1 MKEGLQES
9 SYENDGTMSE
19 NTHHKQS
26 ECPVNEIAAY
36 IDGELDQAR
45 EIEIGAHFDGC
56 KECSGELN
64 LQKQFLCGLDNGLRD
79 EAQFELPAS
88 FTRSIIANAESSVTG
103 LRHPAERF
111 NALFIFSGLFLFVL
125 FAMGSEAGR
134 LFQGIA
140 SAIDQ
145 IAIVGG
151 FFGHLVYAALI
162 GMTIILRSLAS
173 QLSFDV
179 TTAMAVTTA
188 LLITSLLI
196 SRMLLQIRR
205 A

>member
-1 MKEGLQES
+1 
-9 SYENDGTMSE
+9 MSE
-19 NTHHKQS
+19 NIHLRTS
-26 ECPVNEIAAY
+26 ECPVEEIAAY
-36 IDGELDQAR
+36 IDGELDSAR
-45 EIEIGAHFDGC
+45 EIEVGAHFDGC
-56 KECSGELN
+56 KECSIELN
-64 LQKQFLCGLDNGLRD
+64 RQKQFLCGLNNGLRN

-111 NALFIFSGLFLFVL
+111 NALFIIFGLFLFVL

-151 FFGHLVYAALI
+151 FFGHLVYAVLI
-162 GMTIILRSLAS
+162 GLTIILRSLAS

-179 TTAMAVTTA
+179 TTATAVTTA
-188 LLITSLLI
+188 LLMMSLLI